1 MEEERLSTCPLAW
14 KQLCEPR
21 LNVAA
26 SVPRSHLGEAEPWPS
41 ADRDKE
47 MLALPSSHHPFCPA
61 SWNPNDCPFSHWW
74 LGSRLGEQSPLELA
88 ASLRTQEKES
98 EGEPGT
104 ETQPNAQDACEGAAA
119 LSRGGLFSVASCGLL
134 FFWILVIAEN
144 TTKSLELVA
153 LGKPLRCQKRKSLTQ
168 LISLMRGLCGEP
180 VLVHHTS
187 EFAQTLPFREW
198 PKQGPGMI
206 RENCH
211 KGGNEV
217 A

>member
-1 MEEERLSTCPLAW
+1 MS
-14 KQLCEPR
+14 
-21 LNVAA
+21 
-26 SVPRSHLGEAEPWPS
+26 
-41 ADRDKE
+41 
-47 MLALPSSHHPFCPA
+47 ALPSSHHPFCPA
-61 SWNPNDCPFSHWW
+61 SWNPNVCPFLHWW

-98 EGEPGT
+98 EVEPGA

-134 FFWILVIAEN
+134 FFWVLVIADH

-168 LISLMRGLCGEP
+168 LISLLRGAVWGTCFSTSHLRIRSDSSFQGATKTRSWSDQGELP
-180 VLVHHTS
+180 RRRRWSAYRVGRTDTRDHETWFPTEKKWS
-187 EFAQTLPFREW
+187 EGRWGQEFR
-198 PKQGPGMI
+198 
-206 RENCH
+206 
-211 KGGNEV
+211 